1 MAPTLTGCDLTPAPQ
16 MLCEDHN
23 TSFKKTVLK
32 EVPNTLTSF
41 EIYDEANS
49 SPARQQ
55 MQEYIGKAI
64 EVENKLTNL
73 SEDDK
78 KTVIEQCLTE
88 ALWQSWDKVDQSLYA
103 KSALVKKDYSM
114 INFDNLKSFLNDR
127 NLSNETKDE
136 IRLTALNNILFSHN
150 DDKLIEQIKT
160 LREFGYKDDEIKT
173 SPSYKDIIVYK
184 LTRMYE
190 SPSQGKDYQDISG
203 FEAKLSKYFDKNPK
217 LIPLTKEELFA
228 GHDHTKGLIEEQ
240 GSSLT
245 PEDSDHNA
253 RVALLRLI
261 NENEAN

>member
-136 IRLTALNNILFSHN
+136 IRLTALN
-150 DDKLIEQIKT
+150 
-160 LREFGYKDDEIKT
+160 KDDEIKT

-253 RVALLRLI
+253 RVDLLRLI